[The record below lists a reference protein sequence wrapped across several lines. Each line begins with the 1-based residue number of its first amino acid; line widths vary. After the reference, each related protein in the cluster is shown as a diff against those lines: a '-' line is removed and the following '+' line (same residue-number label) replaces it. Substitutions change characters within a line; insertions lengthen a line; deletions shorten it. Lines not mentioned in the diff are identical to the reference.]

1 MTSYY
6 IPIVAVTTII
16 LAASLLDLTLLGLE
30 EGVDP
35 GKGFEVA
42 RPWTLLVVVCKIGLQ
57 EVFCVSV
64 EKLLEMK
71 PEEMQSP
78 KGVGKG
84 PLGRPGSS
92 PRRRRQAGGLKTLEG
107 PSFGIEEEDNWQ
119 DFLFQKTIPLSSLIF
134 GNTVTTQTV
143 KTIKKENEEVKKRG
157 TLWPPRGLSCAAVNA
172 STIEVSWSAP
182 NPADVRG
189 IVLGYRVLYGPSQDF
204 HEESCTFLLVSPS
217 TAVYL
222 EGLTNDTHYE
232 IQVMAYTNAAVGS
245 ASPPVVCHT
254 PPLVRSQRLP
264 QHISDEFRINSTAE
278 LQPIG
283 TWYAVGRTPRVL
295 MVADE
300 GQVDTSLLLPG
311 TYRHFIRS
319 PGEEGHQVNTP
330 AGRLMAT
337 VIPRRQSDPH
347 IHGKEERSV
356 IKAV

>member
-35 GKGFEVA
+35 ASRGLLRLRREATGDEA
-42 RPWTLLVVVCKIGLQ
+42 RRDAVT
-57 EVFCVSV
+57 E
-64 EKLLEMK
+64 
-71 PEEMQSP
+71 
-78 KGVGKG
+78 GVGKG
-84 PLGRPGSS
+84 PLGKPGSS
-92 PRRRRQAGGLKTLEG
+92 TRRRRQAGGT
-107 PSFGIEEEDNWQ
+107 P
-119 DFLFQKTIPLSSLIF
+119 
-134 GNTVTTQTV
+134 
-143 KTIKKENEEVKKRG
+143 
-157 TLWPPRGLSCAAVNA
+157 WPPRGLSCAAVNA

-254 PPLVRSQRLP
+254 PPLIPAAPS
-264 QHISDEFRINSTAE
+264 STSATNSA
-278 LQPIG
+278 
-283 TWYAVGRTPRVL
+283 
-295 MVADE
+295 
-300 GQVDTSLLLPG
+300 
-311 TYRHFIRS
+311 
-319 PGEEGHQVNTP
+319 
-330 AGRLMAT
+330 
-337 VIPRRQSDPH
+337 
-347 IHGKEERSV
+347 
-356 IKAV
+356 